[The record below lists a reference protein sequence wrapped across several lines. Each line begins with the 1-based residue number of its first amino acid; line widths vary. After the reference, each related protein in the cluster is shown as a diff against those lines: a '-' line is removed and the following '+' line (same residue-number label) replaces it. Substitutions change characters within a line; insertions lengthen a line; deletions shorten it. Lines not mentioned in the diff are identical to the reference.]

1 MKQSGLKSRIP
12 IIPWVRSG
20 YALGWRWAVRRRV
33 KLIKTGSE
41 CILEREP
48 KSRREK
54 TWKALERIW
63 NRKSR
68 KKTGGKRHGV

>member
-1 MKQSGLKSRIP
+1 M
-12 IIPWVRSG
+12 
-20 YALGWRWAVRRRV
+20 